1 MAASSAP
8 AAAEAEPGR
17 QQRTERAPVGGAGVV
32 VEQPDAHGA
41 AVALGP
47 RPQRGEQ
54 RHAVVHRTD
63 EQALL
68 ALEPAGPGDH
78 VPHGGRGACERG
90 PVEDVRQV
98 ALQGQRGAVDGVAVE
113 RCGHRAVDGVE
124 VPVGTD
130 RVGERAG
137 GRLVATRG
145 GDEFHTASYRA
156 RQWSSSAAPA
166 AAPSA
171 RAHRIATKRR
181 NEGRAR
187 GRRTLTRRGP
197 SPTRLL
203 DARPSVTDFVD
214 DGDRLTRRA
223 AEPDVELNATI
234 FIQAVILIALMLWL
248 SPMLFGPA
256 LRLFDERDKRIH
268 GAAEETKRQL
278 SSASEKSVVVE
289 QRLQAAQAEARG
301 VLAGLRDKAQ
311 QNERTLIETARA
323 DAGKRLDGARA
334 ELATATDEARKAL
347 EADAAAM
354 ADDIVKK
361 ILGRV
366 A

>member
-1 MAASSAP
+1 
-8 AAAEAEPGR
+8 
-17 QQRTERAPVGGAGVV
+17 
-32 VEQPDAHGA
+32 
-41 AVALGP
+41 
-47 RPQRGEQ
+47 
-54 RHAVVHRTD
+54 
-63 EQALL
+63 
-68 ALEPAGPGDH
+68 
-78 VPHGGRGACERG
+78 
-90 PVEDVRQV
+90 
-98 ALQGQRGAVDGVAVE
+98 
-113 RCGHRAVDGVE
+113 
-124 VPVGTD
+124 
-130 RVGERAG
+130 
-137 GRLVATRG
+137 
-145 GDEFHTASYRA
+145 
-156 RQWSSSAAPA
+156 
-166 AAPSA
+166 
-171 RAHRIATKRR
+171 
-181 NEGRAR
+181 
-187 GRRTLTRRGP
+187 
-197 SPTRLL
+197 
-203 DARPSVTDFVD
+203 
-214 DGDRLTRRA
+214 
-223 AEPDVELNATI
+223 VELNATI

-334 ELATATDEARKAL
+334 ELFTATDEARKAL